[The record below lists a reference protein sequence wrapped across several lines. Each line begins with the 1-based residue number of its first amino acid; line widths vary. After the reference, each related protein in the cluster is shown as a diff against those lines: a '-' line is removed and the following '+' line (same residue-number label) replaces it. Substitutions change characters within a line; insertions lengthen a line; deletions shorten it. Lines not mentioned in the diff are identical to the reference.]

1 MTTVTDGPRP
11 APGNWK
17 TLRLLAWHEGNL
29 LVSRASL
36 RVKGGLCG
44 DAEHALIMAA
54 LVVTDEDVDG
64 VVLSPYAADAMNA
77 IHRTACE
84 ISEPA
89 WLSALQWSRE
99 HHAQVRADDRRAA
112 AGLLAFTLTD
122 RLRPDLLEN

>member
-1 MTTVTDGPRP
+1 MTTVPGVRRPLP
-11 APGNWK
+11 APENWK

-29 LVSRASL
+29 LVSRARL
-36 RVKGGLCG
+36 RVTGGVCG

-64 VVLSPYAADAMNA
+64 VALSPHAADALEA

-84 ISEPA
+84 ISGPA

-99 HHAQVRADDRRAA
+99 HHAQIREDDRRAA
-112 AGLLAFTLTD
+112 AGL
-122 RLRPDLLEN
+122 